1 MEVSPYDLPS
11 FLKGCFFMQPFLKK
25 YGKRVLIP
33 LALVIGLLYFFL
45 QQDNSSTV
53 EIIPAIVNENEH
65 LEMDIEQ
72 ETISNVV
79 VDVKGQV
86 KFPGVYELT
95 TEDRVIDAIQL
106 AGGYT
111 DLAETKM
118 INHAQRLQDELVIYI
133 PQIGEEL
140 DADSIGISPTTG
152 THSSNSGKININKA
166 DETQLQTLPGV
177 GPAKAQAILAYRSE
191 VGKFQTI
198 DDLKKVSGIG
208 EKSFERLKDLI
219 EAK

>member
-1 MEVSPYDLPS
+1 
-11 FLKGCFFMQPFLKK
+11 MQPFLKK

-33 LALVIGLLYFFL
+33 SALVIGLLYFFL
-45 QQDNSSTV
+45 QQDHSSTV
-53 EIIPAIVNENEH
+53 EMIPAIVNENEH
-65 LEMDIEQ
+65 ELLETNSEQ
-72 ETISNVV
+72 IPISHVI

-95 TEDRVIDAIQL
+95 AEDRVIDAIQL

-118 INHAQRLQDELVIYI
+118 INHAQRLQDEMVIYI
-133 PQIGEEL
+133 PQIGEEV
-140 DADSIGISPTTG
+140 DTAAIGLSFTTG
-152 THSSNSGKININKA
+152 THSDNSGKININKA

-191 VGKFQTI
+191 IGKFQTI

>member
-1 MEVSPYDLPS
+1 
-11 FLKGCFFMQPFLKK
+11 MQPLLKK
-25 YGKRVLIP
+25 YGTKVLIP
-33 LALVIGLLYFFL
+33 FALIVGLLYLFL
-45 QQDNSSTV
+45 QQDNSATV
-53 EIIPAIVNENEH
+53 EIIPAIANEH
-65 LEMDIEQ
+65 QQPDIEYVEQ
-72 ETISNVV
+72 VTIPNVL

-95 TEDRVIDAIQL
+95 AEDRVIDAIHL

-111 DLAETKM
+111 DLAETKL
-118 INHAQRLQDELVIYI
+118 INHAQRLQDEMVIYI
-133 PQIGEEL
+133 PQKGEEI
-140 DADSIGISPTTG
+140 DVDTIGIVLTTG
-152 THSSNSGKININKA
+152 NSSGNGGKININKA
-166 DETQLQTLPGV
+166 DETQLQALPGV
-177 GPAKAQAILAYRSE
+177 GPAKAQAIIAYRTE